1 MNSERGSAGQTT
13 VELALC
19 LPFVALLLGLLF
31 ELAMIAM
38 DQGRLVHAAREAARV
53 AVVDHDLRR
62 VIEAAEAGGL
72 EDVRVA
78 VSPGPESRVQGAP
91 LEVSVAYNP
100 PGTVPLLGAAFRGIE
115 MEARAVMRIERP

>member
-1 MNSERGSAGQTT
+1 MSAARGEAGQTT

-19 LPFVALLLGLLF
+19 LPFVAVVLGLLF
-31 ELAMIAM
+31 ELGMFAM

-53 AVVDHDLRR
+53 AVVEHDHDR

-72 EDVRVA
+72 EDVRVT
-78 VSPGPESRVQGAP
+78 VSPAPEGRVQGAP
-91 LEVSVAYNP
+91 LEVHVTYNP
-100 PGTVPLLGAAFRGIE
+100 PGTVPLLGAVFRGIE